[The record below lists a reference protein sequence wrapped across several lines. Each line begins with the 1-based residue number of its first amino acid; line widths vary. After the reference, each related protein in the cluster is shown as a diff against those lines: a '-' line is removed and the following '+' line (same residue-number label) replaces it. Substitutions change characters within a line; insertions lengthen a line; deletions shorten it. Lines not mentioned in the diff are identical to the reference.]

1 MIDHQVASR
10 FTLSVKHG
18 GSCVTASSSPLAADR
33 YDQLVKALDSKYTC
47 MEVGLA

>member
-10 FTLSVKHG
+10 LALSVKHG
-18 GSCVTASSSPLAADR
+18 GSCVTVSPPLATDR